1 MKWKKLAAL
10 MLGALLCIAA
20 LSGCGNDAAGNASGG
35 KTLTIGDTTFNSS
48 NEEPDINPHNAY
60 AGWACIRY
68 GVGETL
74 VKYSDTMELQPWLAT
89 KWENTDPLTW
99 KLILRDDKNGP
110 IPVPVESNQRSCACL
125 GIESWIKS
133 PCAVSPT

>member
-48 NEEPDINPHNAY
+48 NEEPDINPPQRY
-60 AGWACIRY
+60 AGWPVSAT
-68 GVGETL
+68 V
-74 VKYSDTMELQPWLAT
+74 LARRWSST
-89 KWENTDPLTW
+89 
-99 KLILRDDKNGP
+99 P
-110 IPVPVESNQRSCACL
+110 IPWNYNL
-125 GIESWIKS
+125 GWLQSGKIPI
-133 PCAVSPT
+133 P